1 MLTYDALRTLVA
13 SERAAAKLLALPEDF
28 FEQVQRYVKLK
39 EQAAGGQLAPGSA
52 DTAALSDAGRAARA
66 FGPTE
71 GFIGRADELW
81 ELDAAKRALS
91 DLLEVRERKL
101 VAAALSFVRTGGQPG
116 SLLPHEL
123 ALFNALAA
131 GIKEFRAVQ
140 SKLLEP
146 EAAARAVVAFLQDVP
161 AFAGSDLKSYGP
173 YKAGDIATVPAEM
186 AKALVAGGA
195 AQELK
200 A

>member
-39 EQAAGGQLAPGSA
+39 EQAAGPSG
-52 DTAALSDAGRAARA
+52 
-66 FGPTE
+66 
-71 GFIGRADELW
+71 GRADELW

>member
-1 MLTYDALRTLVA
+1 MLTYDALRKLVA
-13 SERAAAKLLALPEDF
+13 DERAGTKLLPLPEDF

-39 EQAAGGQLAPGSA
+39 EQAAGPG
-52 DTAALSDAGRAARA
+52 G
-66 FGPTE
+66 
-71 GFIGRADELW
+71 GRADELW

-101 VAAALSFVRTGGQPG
+101 VGAALSFVRTGGQPG
-116 SLLPHEL
+116 SVLPHEL
-123 ALFNALAA
+123 ALFSALAE
-131 GIKEFRAVQ
+131 GIKEFRGVQ
-140 SKLLEP
+140 QRLLEP
-146 EAAARAVVAFLQDVP
+146 GEARSVVAFLQDVP

-186 AKALVAGGA
+186 AKALVTGKA

>member
-1 MLTYDALRTLVA
+1 MLTYDALRKLVTD
-13 SERAAAKLLALPEDF
+13 ERAAAKMLALPEDF

-39 EQAAGGQLAPGSA
+39 EQAAGGQLAPGS
-52 DTAALSDAGRAARA
+52 
-66 FGPTE
+66 GPGE

-116 SLLPHEL
+116 TLLPHEL
-123 ALFNALAA
+123 ALFSALAA
-131 GIKEFRAVQ
+131 GIKEFRALQ
-140 SKLLEP
+140 QRLLEP
-146 EAAARAVVAFLQDVP
+146 EAATRTVVAFLQDVP
-161 AFAGSDLKSYGP
+161 AFAGADLKSYGP